1 MLEDNTYLS
10 NYGIGSGIMSVSS
23 PQTPNRDLALDVAII
38 QLQNEIVANNVAL
51 ATSEDPYPKIYKID
65 GGFEN
70 MQTSIIVRES
80 TFTTNRYILFQVQY
94 AAFYMDGCHISNQPD
109 ANFEGLLTLEE
120 SVERMSLEIYDM
132 LQDEAQNRIST
143 SPVSTQTYN
152 VFVLKKSLNVWILG
166 DAARAGAAI

>member
-1 MLEDNTYLS
+1 
-10 NYGIGSGIMSVSS
+10 
-23 PQTPNRDLALDVAII
+23 
-38 QLQNEIVANNVAL
+38 
-51 ATSEDPYPKIYKID
+51 
-65 GGFEN
+65 
-70 MQTSIIVRES
+70 
-80 TFTTNRYILFQVQY
+80 
-94 AAFYMDGCHISNQPD
+94 MDGCHISNQPD

-166 DAARAGAAI
+166 DSARGDAAIQFGQMTELSELFNGFDVETLEGATPEITFPDGGEVI